1 MTTKL
6 FRSDIKAG
14 TPSRIVGNDVNG
26 KLNEIVYHLNSDN
39 SWATANDAENLRLVT
54 QYSIKQYVAS
64 QISTSGSVTE
74 WVDSVL
80 IVESQSSITS
90 NYNGFWSD
98 FISAYEAEQSGGDP
112 YPTGSRICANGTFS
126 DDATKNYGIIEWTG
140 SVWKFI
146 PKPSPGTSF
155 LNDIDEDESTFN
167 LWVFDGVSWVKKSFG
182 ITYTGGN
189 GITISDTEV
198 SIKIETSNS
207 GLTLSANG
215 LKLKAN
221 TSNFK
226 IDDANGLGLKDGT
239 ANGQVWYWNGSNW
252 VADTIINLFAS
263 KYKTNVGFSGT
274 MNGTNKT
281 FVVDNG
287 AGTIIES
294 TLTVYKN
301 GMRMDKTVD
310 YTYVNAT
317 KTLTFTSETNAP
329 ESDAVM
335 VCDLCE
341 V

>member
-1 MTTKL
+1 MPTRI
-6 FRSDIKAG
+6 FRSDIKPG

-54 QYSIKQYVAS
+54 QYAIKQYVAS
-64 QISTSGSVTE
+64 QISASGSTLDWQE
-74 WVDSVL
+74 SVL
-80 IVESQSSITS
+80 ASEGMIPISSYSHTVGDRYLCNNIDIGYEQYLNKIIT
-90 NYNGFWSD
+90 W
-98 FISAYEAEQSGGDP
+98 
-112 YPTGSRICANGTFS
+112 NGTGWDITNQSVGMMTYDEKYETFMFY
-126 DDATKNYGIIEWTG
+126 TGEIYGWE
-140 SVWKFI
+140 
-146 PKPSPGTSF
+146 
-155 LNDIDEDESTFN
+155 E
-167 LWVFDGVSWVKKSFG
+167 KSFG

-189 GITISDTEV
+189 GITITGTSV
-198 SIKIETSNS
+198 AIKIETSNS

-226 IDDANGLGLKDGT
+226 IDDTNGLGFKDGT
-239 ANGQVWYWNGSNW
+239 AVGQVWYWNGSNW

-274 MNGTNKT
+274 KNGINKT

-287 AGTIIES
+287 AGVIIES
-294 TLTVYKN
+294 TITVYKN
-301 GMRMDKTVD
+301 AMRMTKDID

-317 KTLTFTSETNAP
+317 KTLTLTTDTNAP